1 MTRQRTFRVA
11 ASGLALVASLLA
23 VASPAA
29 RAQDEP
35 RVIVITAK
43 RFEFSPNQITLA
55 KGETVKLQIKSEDVT
70 HGLFV
75 RPLGIDTE
83 IVPGRVTELTV
94 TPETAGTYRA
104 ICDHFCGAGHGGMK
118 MTIVV
123 EEDGGAGINLPGA
136 ES

>member
-1 MTRQRTFRVA
+1 MTRQRALGVA
-11 ASGLALVASLLA
+11 STGLALVVSLLA
-23 VASPAA
+23 VASPPA

-35 RVIVITAK
+35 RVVAITAK

-55 KGETVKLQIKSEDVT
+55 KGETVKLRIKSEDVT

-75 RPLGIDTE
+75 RPLGIDAE
-83 IVPGRVTELTV
+83 IVPGQVTELTV
-94 TPETAGTYRA
+94 TPQTAGTYRA

-123 EEDGGAGINLPGA
+123 EEPAA
-136 ES
+136 SAAAAR

>member
-1 MTRQRTFRVA
+1 MTRQSTFRVA
-11 ASGLALVASLLA
+11 AAGLALVASLLA
-23 VASPAA
+23 VASPPA

-75 RPLGIDTE
+75 RPLGIDAE
-83 IVPGRVTELTV
+83 IAPGRVTELTL

-123 EEDGGAGINLPGA
+123 EERAAGGI
-136 ES
+136 

>member
-1 MTRQRTFRVA
+1 MTRQRALGVVST
-11 ASGLALVASLLA
+11 GLAFVASLLA
-23 VASPAA
+23 MASSPA

-35 RVIVITAK
+35 RVIAITAR

-55 KGETVKLQIKSEDVT
+55 KGETVKLRIKSEDVT

-83 IVPGRVTELTV
+83 IVPGQVTELTV
-94 TPETAGTYRA
+94 TPQAAGTYRA

-123 EEDGGAGINLPGA
+123 EEPAA
-136 ES
+136 SAAAR

>member
-1 MTRQRTFRVA
+1 VA
-11 ASGLALVASLLA
+11 AAGLALVASLLA
-23 VASPAA
+23 VASPPV

-123 EEDGGAGINLPGA
+123 EERPAGAAGGR
-136 ES
+136 

>member
-1 MTRQRTFRVA
+1 MTRQSTIRVA
-11 ASGLALVASLLA
+11 AAGLALVAGLLA
-23 VASPAA
+23 VASPPA

-75 RPLGIDTE
+75 RPLGIDTD

-94 TPETAGTYRA
+94 TPDTAGTYRA

-123 EEDGGAGINLPGA
+123 RE
-136 ES
+136 

>member
-1 MTRQRTFRVA
+1 MTRQSTFRVA
-11 ASGLALVASLLA
+11 AAGLALVASLLA
-23 VASPAA
+23 VASPPA

-123 EEDGGAGINLPGA
+123 RE
-136 ES
+136 

>member
-1 MTRQRTFRVA
+1 VTRQSTFRVA
-11 ASGLALVASLLA
+11 AGLALVAGLLA
-23 VASPAA
+23 VASPPA

-123 EEDGGAGINLPGA
+123 RE
-136 ES
+136 

>member
-1 MTRQRTFRVA
+1 VTRQSTFRVA
-11 ASGLALVASLLA
+11 AAGLALVASLLA
-23 VASPAA
+23 VASPPA

-75 RPLGIDTE
+75 RPLGIDAE

-104 ICDHFCGAGHGGMK
+104 ICDHFSGAVERAYSLPN
-118 MTIVV
+118 VV
-123 EEDGGAGINLPGA
+123 RE
-136 ES
+136 

>member
-1 MTRQRTFRVA
+1 MTRQRALGVVST
-11 ASGLALVASLLA
+11 GLAFIASLLA
-23 VASPAA
+23 VASSPA

-35 RVIVITAK
+35 RVVAITAR

-55 KGETVKLQIKSEDVT
+55 KGETVKLRIRSEDVT
-70 HGLFV
+70 HGLFL

-83 IVPGRVTELTV
+83 IVPGQVTELTV
-94 TPETAGTYRA
+94 TPQAAGTYRA

-123 EEDGGAGINLPGA
+123 QEPAA
-136 ES
+136 SAAAAR

>member
-1 MTRQRTFRVA
+1 MTRQSTFRA
-11 ASGLALVASLLA
+11 AAAGLALVASLLA
-23 VASPAA
+23 VASPLV

-43 RFEFSPNQITLA
+43 RFEFSPNQIKLA

-75 RPLGIDTE
+75 RPLGIDTD

-94 TPETAGTYRA
+94 TPDTAGTYRA

-123 EEDGGAGINLPGA
+123 RE
-136 ES
+136 

>member
-1 MTRQRTFRVA
+1 MTRQWTSRIAV
-11 ASGLALVASLLA
+11 SGLALVAGLLA
-23 VASPAA
+23 VASPPA

-35 RVIVITAK
+35 RVIAITAK

-55 KGETVKLQIKSEDVT
+55 KGETVKLQLRSEDVT

-123 EEDGGAGINLPGA
+123 EERPAGAAAGR
-136 ES
+136 

>member
-1 MTRQRTFRVA
+1 VTRHQTFRIA
-11 ASGLALVASLLA
+11 GSGLALVASLLA
-23 VASPAA
+23 VASPQA

-35 RVIVITAK
+35 RVIFITAK

-123 EEDGGAGINLPGA
+123 EERPAGAAAGR
-136 ES
+136 

>member
-1 MTRQRTFRVA
+1 MIRQSTFRVA
-11 ASGLALVASLLA
+11 AVGLALVASLLA
-23 VASPAA
+23 VASPPV

-123 EEDGGAGINLPGA
+123 RE
-136 ES
+136 

>member
-1 MTRQRTFRVA
+1 MTRQSTFRVA
-11 ASGLALVASLLA
+11 ASGLALVAGLLA
-23 VASPAA
+23 VAGPAA

-55 KGETVKLQIKSEDVT
+55 KGETVKLQVKSEDVT

-83 IVPGRVTELTV
+83 IVPGQVTELTV
-94 TPETAGTYRA
+94 TPQQAGTYRA
-104 ICDHFCGAGHGGMK
+104 ICDHFYGAGHGGMK

-123 EEDGGAGINLPGA
+123 EEHPAGAAAGR
-136 ES
+136 

>member
-1 MTRQRTFRVA
+1 MTRQSTFRVA
-11 ASGLALVASLLA
+11 AAGLALVASLLA
-23 VASPAA
+23 VASPPV

-123 EEDGGAGINLPGA
+123 RE
-136 ES
+136 

>member
-1 MTRQRTFRVA
+1 MTRHSTFRMA
-11 ASGLALVASLLA
+11 AAGLAFVASLLA
-23 VASPAA
+23 VASPAVC
-29 RAQDEP
+29 AQDEP
-35 RVIVITAK
+35 RVIVIIAK
-43 RFEFSPNQITLA
+43 RFEFSPSQITLA

-123 EEDGGAGINLPGA
+123 RE
-136 ES
+136 

>member
-1 MTRQRTFRVA
+1 MTRQSTIRVA
-11 ASGLALVASLLA
+11 VAGLALVSGLLA
-23 VASPAA
+23 VASPPA

-94 TPETAGTYRA
+94 TPETAGTFRA

-123 EEDGGAGINLPGA
+123 RE
-136 ES
+136 

>member
-1 MTRQRTFRVA
+1 VTRQSTFRVA
-11 ASGLALVASLLA
+11 AAGLALVASLLA
-23 VASPAA
+23 VASPPA

-75 RPLGIDTE
+75 RPLGIDAE
-83 IVPGRVTELTV
+83 IAPGRVTELTL

-118 MTIVV
+118 MRIVV
-123 EEDGGAGINLPGA
+123 RE
-136 ES
+136 

>member
-1 MTRQRTFRVA
+1 MTRQSTFRVA
-11 ASGLALVASLLA
+11 AAGLALVAGLLA
-23 VASPAA
+23 VASPPA

-123 EEDGGAGINLPGA
+123 EERPAGAAAGR
-136 ES
+136 

>member
-1 MTRQRTFRVA
+1 MTRQRTFGA
-11 ASGLALVASLLA
+11 AATGLALVASLLA
-23 VASPAA
+23 VASAPA

-123 EEDGGAGINLPGA
+123 EERPAGAAAGR
-136 ES
+136 

>member
-1 MTRQRTFRVA
+1 MTRQSTFRVA
-11 ASGLALVASLLA
+11 AAVLALVASLLA
-23 VASPAA
+23 VASRPA

-123 EEDGGAGINLPGA
+123 AEHAASAAAGR
-136 ES
+136 

>member
-1 MTRQRTFRVA
+1 MTRQRTFGVA

-43 RFEFSPNQITLA
+43 RFEFSPNLITLA
-55 KGETVKLQIKSEDVT
+55 RGETVRLQIKSEDVI

-75 RPLGIDTE
+75 RPLGIDAE

-118 MTIVV
+118 MTIIVR
-123 EEDGGAGINLPGA
+123 E
-136 ES
+136 

>member
-1 MTRQRTFRVA
+1 VTGQSTFRVA
-11 ASGLALVASLLA
+11 AAGLAVVASLLA

-55 KGETVKLQIKSEDVT
+55 KGETVKLQVKSEDVT

-75 RPLGIDTE
+75 RPLGIDAE
-83 IVPGRVTELTV
+83 IAPGRVTELTL

-123 EEDGGAGINLPGA
+123 RE
-136 ES
+136 

>member
-1 MTRQRTFRVA
+1 VTRQSTFRMA
-11 ASGLALVASLLA
+11 AAGLAFVASLLA
-23 VASPAA
+23 LASPPA

-43 RFEFSPNQITLA
+43 RFEFSPSQITLA
-55 KGETVKLQIKSEDVT
+55 KGETVKLQIRSEDVT

-83 IVPGRVTELTV
+83 IVPGRITELTV

-123 EEDGGAGINLPGA
+123 RE
-136 ES
+136 